1 MRGPHR
7 SFIGQRAAAIER
19 NRRRGRVSTLLWCA
33 RPRRSPRGGH
43 VRSGG
48 DSGVRVPDRRRLD
61 NVRRGCRQFD
71 PLTPIGPIGRG
82 LLQGGT
88 VIRHL
93 QLSTLATIAAVL
105 AGPAAVA
112 APKKTTPATAG
123 KASTDLEFEPDN
135 ATAGPPTKT
144 LERAIKLYD
153 SKEFFSASIEL
164 KKVLDGESG
173 DDAKNKQR
181 AEFFMGKT
189 MYQLRFYAAS
199 LAYFSKIVQA
209 GDGHTY
215 HGTTLKWLAALSRVL
230 PETSGILNKIGSY
243 DVAALSDRSL
253 VAVHDEL
260 LFLLGRHY
268 YSHGAEGDFDK
279 AIGLF
284 KQVSRDSEF
293 FIKAKFFE
301 GVTYVR
307 KYEGKPAVDAFKE
320 ILVIGEQRPPQY
332 RADDIDT
339 YRELAQLQMARVF
352 YSTQQFDTS
361 IKYFEK
367 LDQSSFDWTTSLF
380 EASWAY
386 FMKTLNSKALG
397 NIHTLNAPYFEN
409 QFFPESMLLKSV
421 IYYKYCL
428 YDQAEEAVSD
438 FNEKY
443 QPLTK
448 NLTDLVAKYEDNADF
463 YDYVKNVKAGK
474 AGLDPVT
481 QRLVMSVLNDKTLLK
496 TFAWVDEL
504 NHELTLMQKADKA
517 WQRTQVASDV
527 SSELTLA
534 QSVAAGDAGRV
545 ARDRV
550 ARLAR
555 ELGALSR
562 DGSKIKFE
570 ILEGKGNRIS
580 AQAAGAR
587 VAGDH
592 KEEPIVVDDEHFQ
605 WKFDGEYWKDE
616 LGYYRFK
623 IRSRCPK
630 K

>member
-1 MRGPHR
+1 MRPLQLV
-7 SFIGQRAAAIER
+7 SLVMVAALA
-19 NRRRGRVSTLLWCA
+19 
-33 RPRRSPRGGH
+33 
-43 VRSGG
+43 
-48 DSGVRVPDRRRLD
+48 
-61 NVRRGCRQFD
+61 
-71 PLTPIGPIGRG
+71 
-82 LLQGGT
+82 GGT
-88 VIRHL
+88 A
-93 QLSTLATIAAVL
+93 S
-105 AGPAAVA
+105 A
-112 APKKTTPATAG
+112 APKPADQKTEKKTEKKADKAPEG
-123 KASTDLEFEPDN
+123 KSSGDMEFEPES
-135 ATAGPPTKT
+135 AASTPPSKT
-144 LERAIKLYD
+144 LDRAIKLYD
-153 SKEFFSASIEL
+153 KKDFFSASIEL
-164 KKVLDGESG
+164 KKVLDGQSG

-189 MYQLRFYAAS
+189 LYQMGFYAGS
-199 LAYFSKIVQA
+199 LAYFDKIVQT
-209 GDGHTY
+209 GNVHTY

-230 PETSGILNKIGSY
+230 PETSGILEKIGSY
-243 DVAALSDRSL
+243 DASALDDRSL
-253 VAVHDEL
+253 ASVRDEL
-260 LFLLGRHY
+260 RFLLGRHY
-268 YSHGAEGDFDK
+268 YRRGGDGDFDK
-279 AIGLF
+279 AISLF
-284 KQVSRDSEF
+284 KQVSRQSEF

-320 ILVIGEQRPPQY
+320 ILLIGQERPKQY
-332 RADDIDT
+332 RTEDIEN
-339 YRELAQLQMARVF
+339 YNELAQLQMARVF

-367 LDQSSFDWTTSLF
+367 LDQNSFDWAESLF

-409 QFFPESMLLKSV
+409 QFFPESMLLRSV
-421 IYYKYCL
+421 IYFKYCL
-428 YDQAEEAVSD
+428 YDQAEEAVAD

-443 QPLTK
+443 APLTK
-448 NLTDLVAKYEDNADF
+448 NLNDLVARYADNADF
-463 YDYVKNVKAGK
+463 YEYVKKVKASK

-504 NHELTLMQKADKA
+504 NHELEMLQKSDKA
-517 WQRTQVASDV
+517 WQQTQVAADV
-527 SSELTLA
+527 LAELTLQ

-555 ELGALSR
+555 ELGALAR

-570 ILEGKGNRIS
+570 ILEAKGNRLS
-580 AQAAGAR
+580 AQAAGTR
-587 VAGDH
+587 VAANH
-592 KEEPIVVDDEHFQ
+592 REEPIVIDDEHFQ

-630 K
+630 Q

>member
-1 MRGPHR
+1 MRVLLSISLATSVVFGGLAAPGWHT
-7 SFIGQRAAAIER
+7 AAA
-19 NRRRGRVSTLLWCA
+19 A
-33 RPRRSPRGGH
+33 PK
-43 VRSGG
+43 
-48 DSGVRVPDRRRLD
+48 
-61 NVRRGCRQFD
+61 
-71 PLTPIGPIGRG
+71 
-82 LLQGGT
+82 
-88 VIRHL
+88 
-93 QLSTLATIAAVL
+93 AAK
-105 AGPAAVA
+105 GPAASP
-112 APKKTTPATAG
+112 APRASG
-123 KASTDLEFEPDN
+123 KDDMEFEPDG
-135 ATAGPPTKT
+135 AVGAPPSKT
-144 LERAIKLYD
+144 LDRAMKLYD
-153 SKEFFSASIEL
+153 KKDFFSASIEL

-173 DDAKNKQR
+173 DDAKNKER
-181 AEFFMGKT
+181 ALFFMGKT
-189 MYQLRFYAAS
+189 LYQMGFYAGS
-199 LAYFSKIVQA
+199 LAYFDKIVKA
-209 GDGHTY
+209 GTQQTY
-215 HGTTLKWLAALSRVL
+215 HGATLKWLAALSRVL
-230 PETSGILNKIGSY
+230 PETSGILEKIGSY
-243 DVAALSDRSL
+243 DVAALGDPSL
-253 VAVHDEL
+253 ASVHDEL
-260 LFLLGRHY
+260 LFLLGRNY
-268 YSHGAEGDFDK
+268 YRRGGDGDFDK
-279 AIGLF
+279 AIALF
-284 KQVSRDSEF
+284 KQVSRGSEF

-307 KYEGKPAVDAFKE
+307 KYEGKPAVDAFKD
-320 ILVIGEQRPPQY
+320 ILVIGEERSQQY
-332 RADDIDT
+332 RADDIEN

-367 LDQSSFDWTTSLF
+367 LDQNSLDWPESLF

-409 QFFPESMLLKSV
+409 QFFPESVLLKSV
-421 IYYKYCL
+421 IYFKYCL
-428 YDQAEEAVSD
+428 YDQAEEAVAD

-443 QPLTK
+443 TPLTK
-448 NLTDLVAKYEDNADF
+448 NLTDLVAKYDDNADF
-463 YDYVKNVKAGK
+463 YEYVKKVKAGK

-504 NHELTLMQKADKA
+504 NHELEMLQKADKA
-517 WQRTQVASDV
+517 WQTTQVAAEV
-527 SSELTLA
+527 LQELTLQ

-570 ILEGKGNRIS
+570 ILEAKGNRLT
-580 AQAAGAR
+580 AEAAGSR
-587 VAGDH
+587 VSASH
-592 KEEPIVVDDEHFQ
+592 REEPIIVDDEHFQ

-630 K
+630 Q

>member
-1 MRGPHR
+1 MRPLQFL
-7 SFIGQRAAAIER
+7 SYAAI
-19 NRRRGRVSTLLWCA
+19 
-33 RPRRSPRGGH
+33 
-43 VRSGG
+43 
-48 DSGVRVPDRRRLD
+48 
-61 NVRRGCRQFD
+61 
-71 PLTPIGPIGRG
+71 
-82 LLQGGT
+82 
-88 VIRHL
+88 
-93 QLSTLATIAAVL
+93 AVL
-105 AGPAAVA
+105 ASGSTASA
-112 APKKTTPATAG
+112 APAAG
-123 KASTDLEFEPDN
+123 KAPPAPTAKESSDMEFEPEN
-135 ATAGPPTKT
+135 ATSTPPSKT

-153 SKEFFSASIEL
+153 KKDFFSASIEL

-181 AEFFMGKT
+181 GEFFMGKT
-189 MYQLRFYAAS
+189 LYQMGFYAGS
-199 LAYFSKIVQA
+199 LAYFDKIVHA
-209 GDGHTY
+209 GDAHTY
-215 HGTTLKWLAALSRVL
+215 HGAALKWLAALSRVL
-230 PETSGILNKIGSY
+230 PETSGILEKIGSY
-243 DVAALSDRSL
+243 DIAALSDPSL
-253 VAVHDEL
+253 ASVHDEL

-268 YSHGAEGDFDK
+268 YRHGAEGDFDK
-279 AIGLF
+279 AVSLF
-284 KQVSRDSEF
+284 KQVSRSSEF

-320 ILVIGEQRPPQY
+320 ILLIGEERPKQY
-332 RADDIDT
+332 KADDITT
-339 YRELAQLQMARVF
+339 YKELAQLQMARVF

-367 LDQSSFDWTTSLF
+367 LDQRSLDWTESLF

-421 IYYKYCL
+421 IYFKYCL
-428 YDQAEEAVSD
+428 YDQAEEAVQD
-438 FNEKY
+438 FDDKY
-443 QPLTK
+443 EPLTK
-448 NLTDLVAKYEDNADF
+448 NLTDLVAKYDDNAEF
-463 YDYVKNVKAGK
+463 YEYVKKVKAAK

-504 NHELTLMQKADKA
+504 NHELEMLQKSDKA
-517 WQRTQVASDV
+517 WQTTQVAAEV
-527 SSELTLA
+527 LQELTVQ
-534 QSVAAGDAGRV
+534 QSVAAADAGKV

-550 ARLAR
+550 ARLGR

-562 DGSKIKFE
+562 DGAKIKFE
-570 ILEGKGNRIS
+570 ILEAKGNRLS
-580 AQAAGAR
+580 AEAAGTR
-587 VAGDH
+587 VAATH
-592 KEEPIVVDDEHFQ
+592 REEPIVIDDEHFQ

-630 K
+630 Q

>member
-1 MRGPHR
+1 MRPTLTG
-7 SFIGQRAAAIER
+7 SFAMLVLGVA
-19 NRRRGRVSTLLWCA
+19 GFGVLGSSLLA
-33 RPRRSPRGGH
+33 P
-43 VRSGG
+43 
-48 DSGVRVPDRRRLD
+48 
-61 NVRRGCRQFD
+61 Q
-71 PLTPIGPIGRG
+71 
-82 LLQGGT
+82 
-88 VIRHL
+88 
-93 QLSTLATIAAVL
+93 IAA
-105 AGPAAVA
+105 A
-112 APKKTTPATAG
+112 APKGGKPPPAG
-123 KASTDLEFEPDN
+123 KPGDLEFEPEN
-135 ATAGPPTKT
+135 ATTTPPSKT

-153 SKEFFSASIEL
+153 KKDFFSASIEL

-181 AEFFMGKT
+181 GEFFMGKT
-189 MYQLRFYAAS
+189 LYQMGFYAGS
-199 LAYFSKIVQA
+199 LAYFDRIVKA
-209 GDGHTY
+209 GDAHTY
-215 HGTTLKWLAALSRVL
+215 HGATLKWLAALSRVL
-230 PETSGILNKIGSY
+230 PETSGILQKIGTY
-243 DVAALSDRSL
+243 DAAALSDPSL
-253 VAVHDEL
+253 ASVHDEL

-268 YSHGAEGDFDK
+268 YARGGEGDFDK
-279 AIGLF
+279 AVSLF
-284 KQVSRDSEF
+284 KQVSRNSEF

-307 KYEGKPAVDAFKE
+307 KYEGKPAVEAFKD
-320 ILVIGEQRPPQY
+320 ILLIGEQRPRQY
-332 RADDIDT
+332 RLDDIEN

-367 LDQSSFDWTTSLF
+367 LDQSSLDWAESLF

-409 QFFPESMLLKSV
+409 QFFPESNLLKAV
-421 IYYKYCL
+421 IYFKYCL

-443 QPLTK
+443 GPLNR
-448 NLTDLVAKYEDNADF
+448 NLTDLVAKYDDNAEF
-463 YDYVKNVKAGK
+463 YEYVKKVKANK

-504 NHELTLMQKADKA
+504 NHELEMLQKSDKA
-517 WQRTQVASDV
+517 WQTTQVAAEV
-527 SSELTLA
+527 LQELTVQ
-534 QSVAAGDAGRV
+534 QSVAAADAGKL

-550 ARLAR
+550 ARLGR
-555 ELGALSR
+555 ELGAMAR

-570 ILEGKGNRIS
+570 ILEAKGNRLS
-580 AQAAGAR
+580 AQAAGGR
-587 VAGDH
+587 VSADH
-592 KEEPIVVDDEHFQ
+592 KEEPIIVDDEHFQ

-630 K
+630 R

>member
-1 MRGPHR
+1 MRPK
-7 SFIGQRAAAIER
+7 
-19 NRRRGRVSTLLWCA
+19 L
-33 RPRRSPRGGH
+33 
-43 VRSGG
+43 SG
-48 DSGVRVPDRRRLD
+48 S
-61 NVRRGCRQFD
+61 
-71 PLTPIGPIGRG
+71 
-82 LLQGGT
+82 
-88 VIRHL
+88 
-93 QLSTLATIAAVL
+93 LATLVAFAVITSSWAL
-105 AGPAAVA
+105 SGTAHA
-112 APKKTTPATAG
+112 APPKGGG
-123 KASTDLEFEPDN
+123 KAAPANRSTDMEFEPDN
-135 ATAGPPTKT
+135 ATTTPPSKT

-153 SKEFFSASIEL
+153 KKDFFSASIEL

-189 MYQLRFYAAS
+189 LYQMGFYAAS
-199 LAYFSKIVQA
+199 LSYFERIVKA
-209 GDGHTY
+209 GDAHTY
-215 HGTTLKWLAALSRVL
+215 HGATLKWLAALSRVL
-230 PETSGILNKIGSY
+230 PETSGILEKIGSY
-243 DVAALSDRSL
+243 DSAALSDPSL
-253 VAVHDEL
+253 AQVHDEL
-260 LFLLGRHY
+260 LFLLGRHFY
-268 YSHGAEGDFDK
+268 RRGGDGDFDK
-279 AIGLF
+279 AIALF
-284 KQVSRDSEF
+284 RQVPRNSEF

-307 KYEGKPAVDAFKE
+307 KYEGKPAVDAFKD
-320 ILVIGEQRPPQY
+320 ILLIGEERPAQY
-332 RADDIDT
+332 RADDVDN

-367 LDQSSFDWTTSLF
+367 LDQNSYDWAESLF

-409 QFFPESMLLKSV
+409 QFFPESMLLKAV
-421 IYYKYCL
+421 IYFNYCL
-428 YDQAEEAVSD
+428 YDQAEEAVAD

-443 QPLTK
+443 TPLTK
-448 NLTDLVAKYEDNADF
+448 NLTDIVAKYDDNAEF
-463 YDYVKNVKAGK
+463 YEYVKKVKASK

-504 NHELTLMQKADKA
+504 NHELEMLQKSDKA
-517 WQRTQVASDV
+517 WQTTHVHQEV
-527 SSELTLA
+527 SEELNMQ
-534 QSVAAGDAGRV
+534 QSVAAGNAGKV
-545 ARDRV
+545 ARDRIS
-550 ARLAR
+550 RLAR

-570 ILEGKGNRIS
+570 ILEAKGNRLT

-587 VAGDH
+587 VSAGH
-592 KEEPIVVDDEHFQ
+592 REEPIIVDDEHFQ

-630 K
+630 Q

>member
-1 MRGPHR
+1 MRPLQFV
-7 SFIGQRAAAIER
+7 SFATVAALA
-19 NRRRGRVSTLLWCA
+19 L
-33 RPRRSPRGGH
+33 
-43 VRSGG
+43 
-48 DSGVRVPDRRRLD
+48 
-61 NVRRGCRQFD
+61 
-71 PLTPIGPIGRG
+71 
-82 LLQGGT
+82 GT
-88 VIRHL
+88 
-93 QLSTLATIAAVL
+93 
-105 AGPAAVA
+105 AGA
-112 APKKTTPATAG
+112 APKGGGSKPTQATPATPAPG
-123 KASTDLEFEPDN
+123 KSSADMEFEPDN
-135 ATAGPPTKT
+135 ATSTPPSKT

-153 SKEFFSASIEL
+153 KKDFFSASIEL

-181 AEFFMGKT
+181 GEFFMGKT
-189 MYQLRFYAAS
+189 LYQMGFYAGS
-199 LAYFSKIVQA
+199 LAYFDKIVQA
-209 GDGHTY
+209 GDAHTY
-215 HGTTLKWLAALSRVL
+215 HGATLKWLAALSRVL
-230 PETSGILNKIGSY
+230 PETSGILQKIGTY
-243 DVAALSDRSL
+243 DIAALGDPSL
-253 VAVHDEL
+253 SAVHDEL

-268 YSHGAEGDFDK
+268 YNRGGDGDFDK
-279 AIGLF
+279 AVSLF
-284 KQVSRDSEF
+284 KQVSRQSEF

-307 KYEGKPAVDAFKE
+307 KYEGKPAVDAFKD
-320 ILVIGEQRPPQY
+320 ILLIGEERPKQY
-332 RADDIDT
+332 KADDIEN
-339 YRELAQLQMARVF
+339 YKELAQLQMARVF

-367 LDQSSFDWTTSLF
+367 LDQNSLDWTESLF

-421 IYYKYCL
+421 IYFKYCL
-428 YDQAEEAVSD
+428 YDQAEEAVAD

-443 QPLTK
+443 TPLTK

-463 YDYVKNVKAGK
+463 YEYVKKVKADK

-504 NHELTLMQKADKA
+504 NHELDMLQKSDKA
-517 WQRTQVASDV
+517 WQTTQVAAEV
-527 SSELTLA
+527 LQELTVQ
-534 QSVAAGDAGRV
+534 QSVAAADAGKV

-550 ARLAR
+550 ARLSR

-562 DGSKIKFE
+562 NGSKIKFE
-570 ILEGKGNRIS
+570 ILEAKGNRLS
-580 AQAAGAR
+580 AQAAGTR
-587 VAGDH
+587 VSADH
-592 KEEPIVVDDEHFQ
+592 KEEPIVIDDEHFQ

-630 K
+630 Q